1 MRIGKRNV
9 INVNCD
15 RKCKEKKT
23 LSEIKYR
30 HLFNSRVVFYNFI

>member
-1 MRIGKRNV
+1 MSIATESVK
-9 INVNCD
+9 
-15 RKCKEKKT
+15 KKKT